1 MTFVSIKQTIMLT
14 KLKPIYI
21 KAVFIIAAILCLTS
35 FVSSPIA
42 LLMGFLLTNL
52 LYNPFPN
59 LSRQIVKWLLKLSVI
74 GLGFGM
80 DLNKSLE
87 VGKEGLL
94 LTIITISSTLILGY
108 FIGKALKLDRVISYL
123 IASGTA
129 ICGGSAIAAVSA
141 VIKAKEKE
149 ISIALGVVFF
159 LNALAIF
166 VFPLLGHQLDLSQK
180 DFGLWSAIAI
190 HDTSSVVGAALAYG
204 EEALDIA
211 VTVKLSR
218 ALWIIPL
225 SIFSMFLFKGKA
237 NSIKIPWFILLF
249 VIAVIANSYLN
260 LPDWMSFSIP
270 QISKQ
275 LLILTLFLVGAGL
288 TFTSIKESGA
298 KPIILG
304 VSLWVI
310 ISIVSLVYIM
320 YFI

>member
-1 MTFVSIKQTIMLT
+1 MLI

-35 FVSSPIA
+35 FISSPIA

-166 VFPLLGHQLDLSQK
+166 VFPFLGHQLDLSQK

-298 KPIILG
+298 KPMILG

>member
-1 MTFVSIKQTIMLT
+1 MLT

>member
-1 MTFVSIKQTIMLT
+1 MLT

-35 FVSSPIA
+35 FISSPIA

-52 LYNPFPN
+52 LHNPFPN

>member
-1 MTFVSIKQTIMLT
+1 MLT

-21 KAVFIIAAILCLTS
+21 KAIFIIAAILCLTS

>member
-1 MTFVSIKQTIMLT
+1 ML
-14 KLKPIYI
+14 KKINPIYVKVI
-21 KAVFIIAAILCLTS
+21 FALAALLCLTP
-35 FVSSPIA
+35 FISSPIA
-42 LLMGFLLTNL
+42 LLMGIILTNL
-52 LYNPFPN
+52 LFNPFPV
-59 LSRQIVKWLLKLSVI
+59 LSGKTVKWLLKISVV

-94 LTIITISSTLILGY
+94 LTIITISTTLILGY
-108 FIGKALKLDRVISYL
+108 FIGKLLKLDRVISYL

-141 VIKAKEKE
+141 VIKAKEKD

-166 VFPLLGHQLDLSQK
+166 IFPVLGHQLGLSQK

-204 EEALDIA
+204 EEALGIA

-225 SIFSMFLFKGKA
+225 SIFSMFLFKGKS
-237 NSIKIPWFILLF
+237 NSIKIHWFILLF
-249 VIAVIANSYLN
+249 VLAVIANSYLN
-260 LPDWMSFSIP
+260 LPEWMSFNIP
-270 QISKQ
+270 EISKQ
-275 LLILTLFLVGAGL
+275 LLILTLFLVGTGL
-288 TFTSIKESGA
+288 TFASIKESGA
-298 KPIILG
+298 KPIVLG

-310 ISIVSLVYIM
+310 ISVISLTYIM
-320 YFI
+320 YVI

>member
-1 MTFVSIKQTIMLT
+1 MLT
-14 KLKPIYI
+14 KLKPIYT

-52 LYNPFPN
+52 LHNPFPN

-141 VIKAKEKE
+141 VIKVKEKE

-260 LPDWMSFSIP
+260 LPYWMSFSIP

-288 TFTSIKESGA
+288 TFTSIKENGA
-298 KPIILG
+298 KPIIFG

>member
-1 MTFVSIKQTIMLT
+1 ML
-14 KLKPIYI
+14 KNINPIYVKVI
-21 KAVFIIAAILCLTS
+21 FTLAALLCLTP
-35 FVSSPIA
+35 FISSPIA
-42 LLMGFLLTNL
+42 LLMGIIITNL
-52 LYNPFPN
+52 LFNPFPA
-59 LSRQIVKWLLKLSVI
+59 LSGKTVKWLLKISVV

-94 LTIITISSTLILGY
+94 LTIITISTTLILGY
-108 FIGKALKLDRVISYL
+108 FIGKLLKLDKVISYL

-141 VIKAKEKE
+141 VIKAKEKD

-166 VFPLLGHQLDLSQK
+166 IFPVLGHQLGLSQK

-225 SIFSMFLFKGKA
+225 SIFSMFLFKGKS

-249 VIAVIANSYLN
+249 VVAVIANSYLN
-260 LPDWMSFSIP
+260 LPEWMSFNIP
-270 QISKQ
+270 EISKQ
-275 LLILTLFLVGAGL
+275 LLILTLFLVGSAL
-288 TFTSIKESGA
+288 TFASIEESGA
-298 KPIILG
+298 KPIVLG

-310 ISIVSLVYIM
+310 ISIISLGYIL
-320 YFI
+320 YVV

>member
-1 MTFVSIKQTIMLT
+1 MTFVSIKQIIMLT

-87 VGKEGLL
+87 VGKEGFL

-108 FIGKALKLDRVISYL
+108 FIGKVLKLDKVISYL

>member
-1 MTFVSIKQTIMLT
+1 MLT

-108 FIGKALKLDRVISYL
+108 FIGKALKLDKVISYL

>member
-35 FVSSPIA
+35 FISSPIA

-149 ISIALGVVFF
+149 ISIALG
-159 LNALAIF
+159 
-166 VFPLLGHQLDLSQK
+166 
-180 DFGLWSAIAI
+180 
-190 HDTSSVVGAALAYG
+190 
-204 EEALDIA
+204 
-211 VTVKLSR
+211 
-218 ALWIIPL
+218 
-225 SIFSMFLFKGKA
+225 
-237 NSIKIPWFILLF
+237 
-249 VIAVIANSYLN
+249 
-260 LPDWMSFSIP
+260 
-270 QISKQ
+270 
-275 LLILTLFLVGAGL
+275 
-288 TFTSIKESGA
+288 
-298 KPIILG
+298 
-304 VSLWVI
+304 
-310 ISIVSLVYIM
+310 
-320 YFI
+320 

>member
-1 MTFVSIKQTIMLT
+1 MTFVSIKQTTMLT

-35 FVSSPIA
+35 FVSSPIS

-59 LSRQIVKWLLKLSVI
+59 LSRQSVKWLLKLSVI

-298 KPIILG
+298 KPMILG

>member
-1 MTFVSIKQTIMLT
+1 MLT

-204 EEALDIA
+204 EEALNIA

>member
-1 MTFVSIKQTIMLT
+1 MLT

-21 KAVFIIAAILCLTS
+21 KAVFIITAILCLTS

-94 LTIITISSTLILGY
+94 LTIVTISSTLILGY
-108 FIGKALKLDRVISYL
+108 FIGKALNLDRVISYL

-260 LPDWMSFSIP
+260 LPYWMSFSIP

>member
-1 MTFVSIKQTIMLT
+1 MLT

-35 FVSSPIA
+35 FISSPIA
-42 LLMGFLLTNL
+42 LLMGFSLTNL
-52 LYNPFPN
+52 LHNPFPN

-298 KPIILG
+298 KPIVLG

>member
-1 MTFVSIKQTIMLT
+1 MLT

-59 LSRQIVKWLLKLSVI
+59 LSRQSVKWLLKLSVI

-108 FIGKALKLDRVISYL
+108 FIGKALKLDKVISYL

-249 VIAVIANSYLN
+249 IIAVIANSYLN

>member
-1 MTFVSIKQTIMLT
+1 MLT

-35 FVSSPIA
+35 FISSPIA
-42 LLMGFLLTNL
+42 LLMGFSLTNL
-52 LYNPFPN
+52 LHNPFPN

>member
-1 MTFVSIKQTIMLT
+1 MFT

-21 KAVFIIAAILCLTS
+21 KAVFIIAGILCLTP

-204 EEALDIA
+204 EEALNIA

>member
-1 MTFVSIKQTIMLT
+1 MLT

-87 VGKEGLL
+87 VGKEGFL

-108 FIGKALKLDRVISYL
+108 FIGKVLKLDKVISYL

>member
-1 MTFVSIKQTIMLT
+1 MLT

-35 FVSSPIA
+35 FISSPIA

-59 LSRQIVKWLLKLSVI
+59 LSKQIVKWLLKLSVI

-108 FIGKALKLDRVISYL
+108 FIGKVLKLDRVISYL

-166 VFPLLGHQLDLSQK
+166 VFPFLGHQLDLSQK

-225 SIFSMFLFKGKA
+225 SIFSMFLFKEKA

-260 LPDWMSFSIP
+260 LPYWMSFSIP

-298 KPIILG
+298 KPIIFG

>member
-1 MTFVSIKQTIMLT
+1 M
-14 KLKPIYI
+14 
-21 KAVFIIAAILCLTS
+21 
-35 FVSSPIA
+35 
-42 LLMGFLLTNL
+42 
-52 LYNPFPN
+52 
-59 LSRQIVKWLLKLSVI
+59 
-74 GLGFGM
+74 
-80 DLNKSLE
+80 
-87 VGKEGLL
+87 
-94 LTIITISSTLILGY
+94 
-108 FIGKALKLDRVISYL
+108 
-123 IASGTA
+123 
-129 ICGGSAIAAVSA
+129 
-141 VIKAKEKE
+141 IKAKEKE

-190 HDTSSVVGAALAYG
+190 HDTSSVIGAALAYG

-298 KPIILG
+298 KPIVLG

>member
-1 MTFVSIKQTIMLT
+1 LTFVSTKQTIMLT

-59 LSRQIVKWLLKLSVI
+59 LSRQIVNWLLKLSVI

-108 FIGKALKLDRVISYL
+108 FIGKALKLDKVISYL